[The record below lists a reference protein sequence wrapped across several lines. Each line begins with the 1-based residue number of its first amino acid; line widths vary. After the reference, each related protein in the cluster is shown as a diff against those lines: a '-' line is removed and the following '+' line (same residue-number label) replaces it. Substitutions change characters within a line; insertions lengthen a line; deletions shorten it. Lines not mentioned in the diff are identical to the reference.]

1 MSCED
6 LKVMM
11 LVKMSIYLSFRMPR
25 VAENHSTAPTWFNIY
40 IANVMTI
47 DRVEV
52 DINSGRICFEES

>member
-1 MSCED
+1 
-6 LKVMM
+6 M